1 MNSYFGGESRTMD
14 FQDKNGNGIDDR
26 DEGDNKV
33 DTNKDGID
41 DNQNTEDI
49 SNPELPTN
57 TQPGG
62 DEMRKDI
69 DELKRGM
76 SNFEELQNQFFT
88 KADKEDTAR
97 SGLQLGLAADYLGKF
112 GDTAFSKDMANFQS
126 GMYKDNSKFG
136 ADLQFDFD
144 AKTRADEFQY
154 GMRSMDQQFNLQD
167 EFQNR
172 QFGRDI
178 GMEQAT
184 GEQRRKDRKE
194 DGFQTRATDK
204 SRIETEGTQQQ
215 YVDTNRIQTQGDT
228 DRTNYEFEDSINARG
243 EARDKGRARGLARN
257 F

>member
-1 MNSYFGGESRTMD
+1 MARTAD
-14 FQDKNGNGIDDR
+14 FQDKNGNGTDDR
-26 DEGDNKV
+26 DEGGNFV
-33 DTNKDGID
+33 DTDKDGVD
-41 DNQNTEDI
+41 DNQDVND
-49 SNPELPTN
+49 SNPN
-57 TQPGG
+57 TQFN
-62 DEMRKDI
+62 DKNNNNKDI
-69 DELKRGM
+69 DEIKRGM
-76 SNFEELQNQFFT
+76 SNFEELQDQFFS

-136 ADLQFDFD
+136 ADLQYDFD
-144 AKTRADEFQY
+144 AKTRADEFKY
-154 GMRSMDQQFNLQD
+154 GMRSMDQQFGLQD

-184 GEQRRKDRKE
+184 GEQRRKDLKE
-194 DGFQTRATDK
+194 SGFQTRATDK

-215 YVDTNRIQTQGDT
+215 YVDSNRILTTGDV
-228 DRTNYEFEDSINARG
+228 DRKNYEFEDTINARG
-243 EARDKGRARGLARN
+243 EERDRKRARGLARN

>member
-1 MNSYFGGESRTMD
+1 MARTAD
-14 FQDKNGNGIDDR
+14 FQDANGNGTDDR
-26 DEGDNKV
+26 DEDSKPV
-33 DTNKDGID
+33 DTNKDGVD
-41 DNQNTEDI
+41 ENLDV
-49 SNPELPTN
+49 
-57 TQPGG
+57 
-62 DEMRKDI
+62 DEM
-69 DELKRGM
+69 KRGM
-76 SNFEELQNQFFT
+76 SNFEEMQENFFS

-136 ADLQFDFD
+136 ADLQYDFD

-167 EFQNR
+167 EFANR
-172 QFGRDI
+172 NFARDI

-204 SRIETEGTQQQ
+204 NRIETEGTQQQ
-215 YVDTNRIQTQGDT
+215 YVDSNRILTEGDVA
-228 DRTNYEFEDSINARG
+228 RKNYEFEDTINARG
-243 EARDKGRARGLARN
+243 EARDKARARGLARN